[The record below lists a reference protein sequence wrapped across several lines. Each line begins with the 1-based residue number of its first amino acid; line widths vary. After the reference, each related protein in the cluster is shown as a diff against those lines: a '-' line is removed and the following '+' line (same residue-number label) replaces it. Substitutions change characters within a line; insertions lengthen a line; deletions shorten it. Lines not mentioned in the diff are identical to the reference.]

1 MKKLSNQSSS
11 PTTLATFQVPFSC
24 LRSTTTSVVVTV
36 RIPSPPRIGVSVL
49 STLAIFECPVTT
61 NSYLWIDNL
70 LIDSPRLEALP
81 EIGADFVAAP
91 DAAAIALNNDHVVG
105 HQGGQSVSVGIADR
119 GQPSFPQGD
128 DFEDG

>member
-24 LRSTTTSVVVTV
+24 LRSTTSVVVTV

-49 STLAIFECPVTT
+49 SIFECPVTT

-105 HQGGQSVSVGIADR
+105 HQGGQSVSFGIADR
-119 GQPSFPQGD
+119 GQPSFPHGD